1 MSETTWVDGVNGTV
15 ASTEVL
21 MTANTAINI
30 YSVSQ
35 NDKLY
40 LQKKGPDTVMY
51 PHVVD
56 GSPRIGN
63 TNSSFILL
71 TPGTYKVVGTTT
83 SPVYITYEAL

>member
-1 MSETTWVDGVNGTV
+1 MSETTWINGVNGTV
-15 ASTEVL
+15 ASTEVS
-21 MTANTAINI
+21 MTANTVINI

-40 LQKKGPDTVMY
+40 LQKKGPDTVLY

-71 TPGTYKVVGTTT
+71 TPGTYKIVGTTT